1 MLLSTPGCFISRGGK
16 RVVSIAG
23 LAGRT
28 ALDYS
33 RCGGN
38 SARMFL
44 RVVAGLQLSL
54 WPVGYVMWGEADE
67 VLATGTLDSGQDIP
81 II

>member
-1 MLLSTPGCFISRGGK
+1 M
-16 RVVSIAG
+16 VSIAG
-23 LAGRT
+23 LAERT

-44 RVVAGLQLSL
+44 RLVASLQLSL
-54 WPVGYVMWGEADE
+54 WPRGCLTWGEADE
-67 VLATGTLDSGQDIP
+67 VVATGTLDSGQDIP